1 MVLEKAWM
9 VPRETWYQLAKRAP
23 TVPAM
28 AIQPRG
34 LRLDAGLRHGSASM
48 MRTPVRVRMSSGRR
62 ARTLVDIYFLASVPF
77 LAFALR
83 VELVQTVAMLRI
95 FDSFFVVSAA
105 AGIKLN
111 SAVRSAFT
119 SVFRISL
126 FEAARTAGQ
135 PGAGAGWLRFAGA
148 GFICSG

>member
-48 MRTPVRVRMSSGRR
+48 TRTPGRVRMSSGRR

-77 LAFALR
+77 LESAFP
-83 VELVQTVAMLRI
+83 VGLVQTGAMFRI
-95 FDSFFVVSAA
+95 FDSCFVSSA
-105 AGIKLN
+105 
-111 SAVRSAFT
+111 
-119 SVFRISL
+119 
-126 FEAARTAGQ
+126 TAGSK
-135 PGAGAGWLRFAGA
+135 W
-148 GFICSG
+148 S